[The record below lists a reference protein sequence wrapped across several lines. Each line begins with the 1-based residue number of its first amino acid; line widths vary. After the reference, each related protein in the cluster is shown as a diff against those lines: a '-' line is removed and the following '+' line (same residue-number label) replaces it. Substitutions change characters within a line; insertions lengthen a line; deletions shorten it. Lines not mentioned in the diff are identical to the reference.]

1 MKKSGTKLSAT
12 ATVKTTKKEVRKV
25 SEDENETVETSRKS
39 KKTELMRDAAESRP
53 KEISADTEEL
63 VFEDPFEDEFE
74 DEEVDEDE
82 INEDIDE
89 NEELDNEKLPTIEED
104 VEGAAPLNEK
114 SNIPPP
120 PKKVWRP
127 DVDKIDDG
135 EALDYDPSAYVMY
148 HSLQTEWPCLSFDII
163 KDTLGDNRQRVLLFV
178 SHPLTL
184 CDCLL
189 FSTVSSF
196 NVYGHGIASRSSQ
209 QK

>member
-25 SEDENETVETSRKS
+25 SEDENDTVETSRKS

-53 KEISADTEEL
+53 KEISVDTEEL

-82 INEDIDE
+82 INEDIDD

-163 KDTLGDNRQRVLLFV
+163 KDTLGDN
-178 SHPLTL
+178 
-184 CDCLL
+184 
-189 FSTVSSF
+189 
-196 NVYGHGIASRSSQ
+196 
-209 QK
+209 